1 MSFDNALM
9 KSMSLLISLYKKVT
23 KLAELY
29 KERSEEWSKKAGEL
43 EGVIKAL
50 EVRIC
55 LPSHA
60 SHTFTYIQFQSV

>member
-50 EVRIC
+50 EVC

-60 SHTFTYIQFQSV
+60 LHIVTYIQFQSV